1 MHMQRVLQKFS
12 TCKRQAWAIRT
23 GQQAWRNNQHDNC
36 SQTTT
41 QTGLEHSWQCNRMPR
56 MPSQKGETKYGYS

>member
-36 SQTTT
+36 SQTTS
-41 QTGLEHSWQCNRMPR
+41 QTGLEHSW
-56 MPSQKGETKYGYS
+56 